1 MKNFLTLKEFLAAHK
16 KQYFL
21 GIFWVFFV
29 DLIGMITP
37 KILGHF
43 TDDLKAGILD
53 RAGIWKYVGII
64 VAVAALTAVSRYF
77 WRIYIMGTART
88 SEVYMRDKLY
98 SHLQTLSP
106 NFFNHNKTGDLMAHA
121 TNDLNA
127 IRMALGPGFLSFI
140 DPMFVLTFTLF
151 MMIYTVGWQLTVFA
165 LAPMP
170 FLIVVSRMFGKV
182 IHKRFTEVQ
191 QSFGT
196 LSDRVQES
204 FAGARVVKTFV
215 QEDAEIAKFT
225 AQNTVNFK
233 TNLKL
238 ARVNGIYNPL
248 VQLVSTISFLIALSY
263 GGILVVRGSITLG
276 EFISFN
282 TYLAL
287 MTWPMMAI
295 GQVINIWQR
304 ASASMER
311 INTIMTTKPEIYDEP
326 DMIADKSDLEGSI
339 ELRNLTFT
347 YPGSHRPV
355 LRNLNVH
362 VPAGKKVAIIG
373 RTGSGKTTL
382 LNLLL
387 RMYNPERGQ
396 MFVDGVDI
404 NRIPLATLRENI
416 GYVPQE
422 NFLFSKSIRDNIAF
436 SGNGSYPQAQ
446 VEAAAALSQVHS
458 NIIDFPEGYETMLG
472 ERGVTLSGGQKQRVS
487 IARAVIKNPKI
498 LILDDSL
505 SAVDTH
511 TEEEILRGLKEIMQ
525 GRTSL
530 IIAHRIS
537 TIKDADEIL
546 VLDDGEIIERGTHD
560 ELLDNRGLYFE
571 LYQKQLLEEQIA
583 QSND

>member
-1 MKNFLTLKEFLAAHK
+1 MKNFITLKEFLIAHK
-16 KQYFL
+16 KEYLL

-29 DLIGMITP
+29 DLIGLITP
-37 KILGHF
+37 KIIGSF
-43 TDDLKAGILD
+43 TDRLSAGTLD
-53 RAGIWKYVGII
+53 HAGIWKYAGII
-64 VAVAALTAVSRYF
+64 LGVAALTGVSRYF
-77 WRIYIMGTART
+77 WRVYIMGTART
-88 SEVYMRDKLY
+88 SEVYLRDKLY

-106 NFFNHNKTGDLMAHA
+106 NFFNYNKTGDLMAHA

-151 MMIYTVGWQLTVFA
+151 MMIYTVGWQLTLLS

-170 FLIVVSRMFGKV
+170 LLILISRMFGKV
-182 IHKRFTEVQ
+182 IHKRFSEVQ
-191 QSFGT
+191 ESFGS
-196 LSDRVQES
+196 LSDRVNES

-215 QEDAEIAKFT
+215 QEDAEIQKFT
-225 AQNTVNFK
+225 SINQVNFQR
-233 TNLKL
+233 NLKL

-248 VQLVSTISFLIALSY
+248 VMLVSTFSFLIALSY

-311 INTIMTTKPEIYDEP
+311 INIIMNTKPEIIDGP
-326 DMIADKSDLEGSI
+326 QVRADKTDLEGSI

-347 YPGSHRPV
+347 YPGTDRPV
-355 LRNLNVH
+355 LKQLNVTI
-362 VPAGKKVAIIG
+362 PAGKKVAIIG

-382 LNLLL
+382 LSLLL
-387 RMYNPERGQ
+387 RMYNAPEGQ
-396 MFVDGVDI
+396 LLIDGIDI
-404 NRIPLATLRENI
+404 HQIPLETLRENI

-422 NFLFSKSIRDNIAF
+422 NFLFSKSIRDNIGF
-436 SGNGSYPQAQ
+436 SGRGSYSQAQ
-446 VEAAAALSQVHS
+446 IEAAATLAQVHG
-458 NIIDFPEGYETMLG
+458 NILDFTDGYDTMLG

-487 IARAVIKNPKI
+487 IARAVIKNPKV

-546 VLDDGEIIERGTHD
+546 ILDDGEIIERGTHE
-560 ELLDNRGLYFE
+560 ELLTNTGLYYE

-583 QSND
+583 STND